1 MKKLA
6 GITYNQSGVNYESLD
21 PAKKLAQTAAK
32 ETAKNL
38 KNNGMEEISE
48 TRGEA
53 AFVWSLGKDQEVL
66 MASVIESLG
75 TKNLVADAM
84 RKIADPEQGRR
95 TYYDVI
101 GHDTIAAIVND
112 LVTVGAKPL
121 VIHAFWAVGKSEWF
135 DDLERAKDLV
145 DGWKSACDLAGATW
159 GGGETPSYNDIV
171 NPAVIGLGG
180 SAVGI
185 VTNKKQLLLDTKLQA
200 GDRIVFLKSTGINA
214 NGLSLARAVAKK
226 LPEGYA
232 TKLSDG
238 TMYGEALLTKTN
250 IYAKVIRSLL
260 ADGVDVHYISNITGH
275 GVRKIMRAREN
286 WTYIIEKLF
295 TPPTLFSFIQKHA
308 SIDEYEMYQTYN
320 MGQDYALF
328 IPEKDVKRA
337 QEIIKICGFESLDA
351 GYIEK
356 GQKQVILKSKNLT
369 YKGETLDLR

>member
-1 MKKLA
+1 MKKQT
-6 GITYNQSGVNYESLD
+6 GMTYSQSGVNYESLD

-32 ETAKNL
+32 ETAIHL
-38 KNNGMEEISE
+38 KQNGMEEISE

-53 AFVWSLGKDQEVL
+53 AFVWSLGKDQEAL

-84 RKIADPEQGRR
+84 REITGK

-101 GHDTIAAIVND
+101 GHDTIAAVVND

-121 VIHAFWAVGKSEWF
+121 VTHAFWAVGKSEWF
-135 DDLERAKDLV
+135 DDIERAKDLV
-145 DGWKSACDLAGATW
+145 NGWKSACDLAEATW

-171 NPAVIGLGG
+171 NPSVIGLCG

-185 VTNKKQLLLDTKLQA
+185 IANKKQLLLDSKLQA

-226 LPEGYA
+226 LPEGYG
-232 TKLSDG
+232 TKMDNGQL
-238 TMYGEALLTKTN
+238 YGEAILQKTN
-250 IYAKVIRSLL
+250 IYAKVIHSLL
-260 ADGVDVHYISNITGH
+260 ADNVDVHYISNITGH

-295 TPPTLFSFIQKHA
+295 TPPALFPFIQKNA
-308 SIDEYEMYQTYN
+308 DLDEYEMYQTYN

-328 IPEKDVKRA
+328 IPEKEVQKA
-337 QEIIKICGFESLDA
+337 QEIIKNCGFESLDA
-351 GYIEK
+351 GYIKK
-356 GQKQVILKSKNLT
+356 GEKQVTLKSKNLT